1 MSRRF
6 MIYDVGIIGA
16 GIAGA
21 FAALR
26 IAEKHNNINAI
37 LIDVGKKP
45 GKRRRQIEG
54 WLGCFPTGDGKI
66 YKDDLDKVK
75 NIVDGRK
82 ATPTFKWV
90 FKQLEYI
97 NKTKLIKA
105 PKLSTAAKRRVR
117 DNGLKIQYNNYHQWK
132 PESVHRLSKH
142 MTEYIEEAG
151 NITFGFDNEVYSLSK
166 NRNIFKID
174 TANGTIRCRKI
185 ILCVGRSGW
194 RWVTNLYDDLG
205 IISND
210 DYAYYGVRLEV
221 GASSIKDFN
230 KSNITLYDDA
240 INVGP
245 FCWNGTIIQEDHSDL
260 VISAFRSNEDR
271 WRSDKVSFSLTK
283 SVYFS
288 DQGSVQADRIG
299 KLAFVL
305 FNDRVSKE
313 RVRTFMNN
321 HSLLNQL
328 PEFDWLT
335 SVLKRLDAII
345 PNLCS
350 KGFIHVPNIIPM
362 PAEINLGT
370 NLESEI
376 DGMFVAGES
385 AGVFGIAA
393 AATMGAICADSAC
406 K

>member
-1 MSRRF
+1 MVC
-6 MIYDVGIIGA
+6 YDVGIIGA
-16 GIAGA
+16 GVAGS

-26 IAEKHNNINAI
+26 IAEKYPRVSTV
-37 LIDVGKKP
+37 LIDVGRPP

-66 YKDDLDKVK
+66 YEYDLDKVK

-82 ATPTFKWV
+82 ATPAFRWV
-90 FKQLEYI
+90 LDQFAEV
-97 NKTKLIKA
+97 NSMRLIKA
-105 PKLSTAAKRRVR
+105 PKVSVATRKRIYN
-117 DNGLKIQYNNYHQWK
+117 NGFELQYNDYYQWK
-132 PESVHRLSKH
+132 PESVHKLSKY
-142 MTEYIEEAG
+142 MAEYIEEAG
-151 NITFGFDNEVYSLSK
+151 NISFSFDNEVYTLSK
-166 NRNIFKID
+166 TDNNTFKIN
-174 TANGTIRCRKI
+174 TADETIYCKKV

-221 GASSIKDFN
+221 GAASLKDFN
-230 KSNITLYDDA
+230 KSNITLYDDKIKA
-240 INVGP
+240 GP

-271 WRSDKVSFSLTK
+271 WRSDKVSFSLVK
-283 SVYFS
+283 SMYFP
-288 DQGSVQADRIG
+288 DAGSVQADRIG
-299 KLAFVL
+299 KLSFVL

-313 RVRTFMNN
+313 RVKVFMSKN
-321 HSLLNQL
+321 SLLNQL

-335 SVLKRLDAII
+335 ATLERLDRVM
-345 PNLCS
+345 PNLCN
-350 KGFIHVPNIIPM
+350 KGYIHVPNIIPM

>member
-1 MSRRF
+1 
-6 MIYDVGIIGA
+6 MICYDVGIIGA
-16 GIAGA
+16 GVAGS

-26 IAEKHNNINAI
+26 IAEKYPKINAI
-37 LIDVGKKP
+37 LIDVGRPP

-66 YKDDLDKVK
+66 YMNDLDKVK
-75 NIVDGRK
+75 DVVDGRK
-82 ATPTFKWV
+82 AAPAFKWV
-90 FKQLEYI
+90 LDQLGEV
-97 NKTKLIKA
+97 NSMRLIKTSKISA
-105 PKLSTAAKRRVR
+105 AAKKRIKE
-117 DNGLKIQYNNYHQWK
+117 NGLEIQYNNYYQWK
-132 PESVHRLSKH
+132 PESVHKLSKY
-142 MTEYIEEAG
+142 MAEYIENIG
-151 NITFGFDNEVYSLSK
+151 NVTLCFDNEVYFISK
-166 NRNIFKID
+166 VDKNTFQIS
-174 TANGTIRCRKI
+174 TADGIINCHKL
-185 ILCVGRSGW
+185 ILCAGRSGW

-210 DYAYYGVRLEV
+210 DYAYCGVRLEI
-221 GASSIKDFN
+221 AANYFKDLN
-230 KSNITLYDDA
+230 KSHLTIYDDD
-240 INVGP
+240 IEVGP

-271 WRSDKVSFSLTK
+271 WRSDKVSFSLVK
-283 SVYFS
+283 SMYFPN
-288 DQGSVQADRIG
+288 DGSVQADRIG
-299 KLAFVL
+299 KLSFVL

-313 RVRTFMNN
+313 RVKLFMNKG
-321 HSLLNQL
+321 SLLNQL

-335 SVLKRLDAII
+335 VTLERLNEVL

-350 KGFIHVPNIIPM
+350 RGYLHVPNIVPM

>member
-1 MSRRF
+1 MVC
-6 MIYDVGIIGA
+6 YDVGIIGA
-16 GIAGA
+16 GVAGS

-26 IAEKHNNINAI
+26 IAERHPRASAV
-37 LIDVGKKP
+37 LIDVGRPP

-66 YKDDLDKVK
+66 YQDDLDKVK

-82 ATPTFKWV
+82 ATPAFKWV
-90 FKQLEYI
+90 MEQFAEV
-97 NKTKLIKA
+97 NPMKLIKA
-105 PKLSTAAKRRVR
+105 PRVSAAARKRIK
-117 DNGLKIQYNNYHQWK
+117 NSQLEIQYNNYYQWK
-132 PESVHRLSKH
+132 PESVHKLSRY
-142 MTEYIEEAG
+142 MAEYIEDVG
-151 NITFGFDNEVYSLSK
+151 NVTFSFDNEVYSVSK
-166 NRNIFKID
+166 TDQNTFRIV
-174 TANGTIRCRKI
+174 TAGGLIYCKKLV
-185 ILCVGRSGW
+185 LCVGRSGW

-205 IISND
+205 IISSD
-210 DYAYYGVRLEV
+210 DYAHYGVRLEV
-221 GASSIKDFN
+221 GTSYLRNFN
-230 KSNITLYDDA
+230 KSNITLYDEN
-240 INVGP
+240 IEVGP

-271 WRSDKVSFSLTK
+271 WRSDKVSFSLVK
-283 SVYFS
+283 SMFFP
-288 DQGSVQADRIG
+288 DDGSVQADRIG
-299 KLAFVL
+299 KLSFVL

-313 RVRTFMNN
+313 RVKMFMGKS
-321 HSLLNQL
+321 SLLNQL

-335 SVLKRLDAII
+335 QELERLNEIV
-345 PNLCS
+345 PNLCN
-350 KGFIHVPNIIPM
+350 KGYLHVPNIITM

-406 K
+406 R